1 VRALVAEDREAQGIV
16 DEAPI
21 EELGDEEESSTQN
34 LDAFRFKEA
43 EVSKKANEKFR
54 DAWRE
59 IEKSGIKEKSKRK
72 INLLNIDP
80 TSAVQLNDEIEEVR
94 QRFGGDR
101 EQAFLQYAL
110 EKQNQ
115 QLKTLDRLKKIKKII
130 QKNQKFDERFV

>member
-1 VRALVAEDREAQGIV
+1 
-16 DEAPI
+16 
-21 EELGDEEESSTQN
+21 
-34 LDAFRFKEA
+34 LDAFRFREA
-43 EVSKKANEKFR
+43 DSAKKANEKFR

-59 IEKSGIKEKSKRK
+59 IEKA
-72 INLLNIDP
+72 DP
-80 TSAVQLNDEIEEVR
+80 DSAHQLNDEIEEIR

>member
-16 DEAPI
+16 DEVPI
-21 EELGDEEESSTQN
+21 EELGEEEESSTQD
-34 LDAFRFKEA
+34 LDAFRLR
-43 EVSKKANEKFR
+43 EVETLKKNNEKFR

-59 IEKSGIKEKSKRK
+59 IEKS
-72 INLLNIDP
+72 DP
-80 TSAVQLNDEIEEVR
+80 ESAHRLNDEIEEIR

-115 QLKTLDRLKKIKKII
+115 QLKTLDRLRKIKKII